1 MDRETYNQNHLSTC
15 DRSSSVIHAS
25 TTPRQ
30 PSAVA
35 APSPRRGETKTSTN
49 SLSCHAST
57 FIFQL
62 TNSSL
67 VEMGVEGVRVTCP
80 VIKYQSTYICV
91 LLLGNKLETTHAS
104 KLIGVNKLLIPLT
117 FTATRPLLK
126 DYLTSCPIEDR
137 PKITVES

>member
-1 MDRETYNQNHLSTC
+1 
-15 DRSSSVIHAS
+15 
-25 TTPRQ
+25 
-30 PSAVA
+30 
-35 APSPRRGETKTSTN
+35 
-49 SLSCHAST
+49 
-57 FIFQL
+57 
-62 TNSSL
+62 
-67 VEMGVEGVRVTCP
+67 MGVEGVRVTCP